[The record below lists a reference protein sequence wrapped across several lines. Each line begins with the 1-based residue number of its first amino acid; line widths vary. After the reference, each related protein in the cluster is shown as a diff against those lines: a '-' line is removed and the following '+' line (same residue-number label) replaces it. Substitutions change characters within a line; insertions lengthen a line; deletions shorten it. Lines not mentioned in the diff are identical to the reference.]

1 MPDLEERI
9 PPEERD
15 IARRVSAVRTLRLGR
30 GPWMARGAEAEEA
43 DPPFAWLVVDGAL
56 TATVRMAARESARL
70 LGPGDIVSP
79 RRRPDHLLAVEVD
92 FSALQPTTLAALDRR
107 YLTMA
112 QRWPGLTLALH
123 ERLAEDAV
131 RGSVLTAIGHLPR
144 VEMRVLALL
153 WHLADRFG
161 RMAPDAVVLPLALTH
176 AQLGRLV
183 GARRPTVTIAL
194 QNLRDAGDVARRA
207 DGTWWVSAASRDKL
221 AAWAED

>member
-1 MPDLEERI
+1 M
-9 PPEERD
+9 
-15 IARRVSAVRTLRLGR
+15 ARRVSAVRTVRLDP
-30 GPWMARGAEAEEA
+30 GPWMPPDTAEDGEDA
-43 DPPFAWLVVDGAL
+43 PFAWLVVDGAL
-56 TATVRMAARESARL
+56 TATVRMAGRESARL
-70 LGPGDIVSP
+70 VGPGDLVSP
-79 RRRPDHLLAVEVD
+79 RRRAEHLLAVELGW
-92 FSALQPTTLAALDRR
+92 SALQPTTLASLDRR

-112 QRWPGLTLALH
+112 QRWPALMLAVH
-123 ERLAEDAV
+123 ERLADDAV

-221 AAWAED
+221 AAWADD